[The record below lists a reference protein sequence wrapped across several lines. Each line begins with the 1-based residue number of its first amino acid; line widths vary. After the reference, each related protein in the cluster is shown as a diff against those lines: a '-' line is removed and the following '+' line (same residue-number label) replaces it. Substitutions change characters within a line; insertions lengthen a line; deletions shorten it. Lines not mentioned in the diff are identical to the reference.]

1 MKLFWLI
8 SILLL
13 YSCASHAQLQKYES
27 IDKYALSVGY
37 LPLDML
43 ASKLTAPFKTE
54 DQKVR
59 SIFRWITGHIAYD
72 IDQYHNL
79 GLPPSHVDSS
89 DEQHDLWLLNYYAEK
104 TLASKKGIC
113 NDYASLFKVLC
124 NKAGIECKIILGDVR
139 EHKGGSVF
147 DLGHA
152 WNAVKIEGKWKLIDV
167 TWCSGYADENVT
179 IFTKHFTERYY
190 CIAPERMIIDHFPN
204 NSKWQL
210 CSKYISKEEFKKG
223 VFFYDLPSF
232 FNIKYITP
240 NSKILDA
247 NLKDTLIL
255 KLVLLDSTVKVKLG
269 IGDGDFMHILEN
281 EETKAVAYK
290 TDTAHYS
297 KKFKKSVDD
306 IFAYIDTI
314 PSDTTDIFT
323 LNNNISGNGLPHAVF
338 SISPN
343 RKGVTIKLLFSSN
356 KYNDLYIIVNDE
368 YFAYYRIS
376 FIE

>member
-1 MKLFWLI
+1 MKSFCLI
-8 SILLL
+8 SIFLL
-13 YSCASHAQLQKYES
+13 YSFISHAQPQKNET

-59 SIFRWITGHIAYD
+59 SIFRWMTGHIAYD

-79 GLPPSHVDSS
+79 GLPPAHDDST
-89 DEQHDLWLLNYYAEK
+89 EQQRDLWLLNYYAEK

-124 NKAGIECKIILGDVR
+124 NKAGIECKIILGDIR
-139 EHKGGSVF
+139 MDRGGSVF

-152 WNAVKIEGKWKLIDV
+152 WNAVRIDAKWKLIDV
-167 TWCSGYADENVT
+167 TWCAGYTDSNVT
-179 IFTKHFTERYY
+179 KFTKQFNERYY

-204 NSKWQL
+204 DAKWQL
-210 CSKYISKEEFKKG
+210 CSKPISKEEFKKG
-223 VFFYDLPSF
+223 VFLYDLPSF
-232 FNIKYITP
+232 FKVKYITP

-247 NLKDTLIL
+247 NLKDTLII
-255 KLVLLDSTVKVKLG
+255 KLVLLDSTVNVKLG
-269 IGDGDFMHILEN
+269 IDDGDFMQILGDQ
-281 EETKAVAYK
+281 ETKPDAYK
-290 TDTAHYS
+290 NDTANYS
-297 KKFKKSVDD
+297 EKYKKSVDD

-323 LNNNISGNGLPHAVF
+323 RNSDLSDNGLPQALY

-343 RKGVTIKLLFSSN
+343 RKGVTIKLSFSSN
-356 KYNDLYIIVNDE
+356 KYNDLYVIVNDE